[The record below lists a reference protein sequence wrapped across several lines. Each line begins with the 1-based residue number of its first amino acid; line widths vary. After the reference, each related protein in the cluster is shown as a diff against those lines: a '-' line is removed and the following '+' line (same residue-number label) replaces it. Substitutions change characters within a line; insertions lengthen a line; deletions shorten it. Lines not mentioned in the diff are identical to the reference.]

1 MLARFYGD
9 DSAIDKS
16 DKFLRQ
22 YILNEG
28 WKDKGQMKTLADP
41 KLAYIDAED
50 EDREDEYERFEYA
63 MNFRYEDPNA
73 ATITSHA
80 RNALAEETLRR
91 TNETRKL
98 GRERKIDRKEEEKL
112 RKKEEIAKLKVL
124 KREEIIEKLR
134 KAEFIAGKVDEDNQ
148 IVERV

>member
-1 MLARFYGD
+1 
-9 DSAIDKS
+9 
-16 DKFLRQ
+16 
-22 YILNEG
+22 
-28 WKDKGQMKTLADP
+28 
-41 KLAYIDAED
+41 
-50 EDREDEYERFEYA
+50 